1 MDEEIEQLAH
11 DLFREAQNNQMID
24 QNYTEA
30 GKLMIAAAD
39 ALLLIGAREERLIE
53 TLLQMIDQ
61 ATKTLK
67 DE

>member
-39 ALLLIGAREERLIE
+39 ALLLIGAREERLKIGR
-53 TLLQMIDQ
+53 
-61 ATKTLK
+61 AHV
-67 DE
+67 